1 MNQTSYRS
9 QSRVF
14 LAQASEELE
23 KDDLRQA
30 SEKGWGAA
38 AEILKAVAAERG
50 WGHHSH
56 RSLYDAVDLLVAETG
71 DQDIRLQFTAG
82 GQLHTNFYE
91 GWFSEAAVEVHL
103 REVTRFVERL
113 EGLLAAS

>member
-50 WGHHSH
+50 WVHHSH
-56 RSLYDAVDLLVAETG
+56 RSLYDAVDSLVAETG
-71 DQDIRLQFTAG
+71 DQDIRLQFTAAA
-82 GQLHTNFYE
+82 QLHTNFYE

>member
-1 MNQTSYRS
+1 MSQTSYRS

-23 KDDLRQA
+23 IGDLRQA

-38 AEILKAVAAERG
+38 AEMLKAVAAVRG
-50 WGHHSH
+50 WSHHSH

-71 DQDIRLQFTAG
+71 NEGIRFQFAAA

-91 GWFSEAAVEVHL
+91 GWFSRAAVESHL
-103 REVTRFVERL
+103 IWVTRFVDTL
-113 EGLLAAS
+113 EEVLATS

>member
-1 MNQTSYRS
+1 MT
-9 QSRVF
+9 
-14 LAQASEELE
+14 QASEELE
-23 KDDLRQA
+23 KNDLRQA

-38 AEILKAVAAERG
+38 AEILKALAAERG
-50 WGHHSH
+50 WAHQSH

-71 DQDIRLQFTAG
+71 DEDARFQFAAA

-91 GWFSEAAVEVHL
+91 GWFSLAAVEAHL

-113 EGLLAAS
+113 EGLLSTS

>member
-38 AEILKAVAAERG
+38 AEILKAVSAERG
-50 WGHHSH
+50 WVHHSH

-71 DQDIRLQFTAG
+71 EEGIRFQFAAA

-91 GWFSEAAVEVHL
+91 GWFSRAAVESHL
-103 REVTRFVERL
+103 VQVTRFVEKL
-113 EGLLAAS
+113 EELLASG